1 MDLQIWKS
9 IEFRNSLKINFKQE
23 IMSRYISKK
32 KEEIG
37 LSPYALVFRGEK
49 KTEQIVLRAMDFNL
63 EDVTEQEVKST
74 EELNVLKKSKN
85 LTWLNVDG
93 LDNVE
98 LMENMAKVFNIEH
111 NILSDVMNPDA
122 RPKVQELET
131 GIFASIKMLKYNEK
145 SDSLSAENLSLI
157 FFDNLL
163 ISFQEQPDLVFEP
176 IRERIRKHK
185 NKIRKSGSDYLAFA
199 LLDVVVD
206 NYIYVI
212 GLLGERIE
220 NLEDEM
226 TSDPKKELLE
236 SINTYKRELNF
247 LRKHIKPAKE
257 MIQNLVKLES
267 EFIHEENYIH
277 FRELHNNINEASE
290 LSDSYREILY
300 DQLNIY
306 HSSMSTKLNDI
317 MRILTVFSVIFI
329 PLTFIV
335 GVYGTNFENLPEL
348 HWHHGYFIMWG
359 VMILTSIS
367 MLWFFKRKKWFWN
380 I

>member
-1 MDLQIWKS
+1 
-9 IEFRNSLKINFKQE
+9 
-23 IMSRYISKK
+23 MSRYIKKK

-37 LSPYALVFRGEK
+37 LSPYALVFRGQK
-49 KTEQIVLRAMDFNL
+49 KTDKILLRAMDFDLDNVSEL
-63 EDVTEQEVKST
+63 EVKST
-74 EELNVLKKSKN
+74 EELSVLKKSRK

-98 LMENMAKVFNIEH
+98 LMEKIADVFKIEN
-111 NILSDVMNPDA
+111 NILSDVMNPAA
-122 RPKVQELET
+122 RPKVQELEY

-145 SDSLSAENLSLI
+145 IDNLSAENLSLI
-157 FFDNLL
+157 FAENIL

-176 IRERIRKHK
+176 VRERIRKHK
-185 NKIRKSGSDYLAFA
+185 NKIRQSGSDYLAFA

-212 GLLGERIE
+212 GLLGEKIE
-220 NLEDEM
+220 SLEDNM

-236 SINTYKRELNF
+236 SINAYKRELNF

-257 MIQNLVKLES
+257 MILNLAKLES
-267 EFIHEENYIH
+267 EFIHDENHIH
-277 FRELHNNINEASE
+277 FRELQDNISEASE

-335 GVYGTNFENLPEL
+335 GVYGTNFENVPEF

-359 VMILTSIS
+359 VMVLTTIT
-367 MLWFFKRKKWFWN
+367 MLWFFRKKKWF
-380 I
+380 

>member
-1 MDLQIWKS
+1 
-9 IEFRNSLKINFKQE
+9 
-23 IMSRYISKK
+23 MSRYISKK

-49 KTEQIVLRAMDFNL
+49 KTQQIVLRAMDFDM
-63 EDVTEQEVKST
+63 EDVTELEIKST
-74 EELNVLKKSKN
+74 DELNALKKSKK

-98 LMENMAKVFNIEH
+98 LMENMSTIFNIEH
-111 NILSDVMNPDA
+111 NVLSDVMNPES
-122 RPKVQELET
+122 RPKVQELEN
-131 GIFASIKMLKYNEK
+131 GIFVSIKMLKFNEK
-145 SDSLSAENLSLI
+145 SGSLTAENLSLI
-157 FFDNLL
+157 FSENML

-212 GLLGERIE
+212 GLLGEKIE

-236 SINTYKRELNF
+236 SINVYKRELNL

-257 MIQNLVKLES
+257 MILNLVKMES
-267 EFIHEENYIH
+267 DFIHEENYIH

-317 MRILTVFSVIFI
+317 MRILTVFSVVFI

-359 VMILTSIS
+359 VMILTTIS
-367 MLWFFKRKKWFWN
+367 MLWFFRSKKWF
-380 I
+380 